1 MPSIVALDAGLPLE
15 SAPINPS
22 WITGGKPRARNRV
35 LSRSTDGSSW
45 TMLWDCTPGSFRW
58 RYSFDETIHFLEG
71 SVTITGNDGV
81 ARHFGPGG
89 MVFFPAGS
97 VADWR
102 VHAHI
107 KKLAFCHVPAPR
119 ALRVPLKAWR
129 RLAAWVDAKR
139 NRLNNRPL
147 RLPGPTLKIA
157 PDHRSHPDPA
167 QKSLPAGQ
175 SQP

>member
-1 MPSIVALDAGLPLE
+1 MPSITAFDADLPLA
-15 SAPINPS
+15 SAPIDPS
-22 WITGGKPRARNRV
+22 WITGGRPEARNRV

-102 VHAHI
+102 VDVQVR
-107 KKLAFCHVPAPR
+107 KLAFCHMPAPW
-119 ALRVPLKAWR
+119 ALRLPLKAWR
-129 RLAAWVDAKR
+129 RLAAWVGTKP
-139 NRLNNRPL
+139 NRLSKGTL
-147 RLPGPTLKIA
+147 RLTDSTLKIA
-157 PDHRSHPDPA
+157 PDHRSHPKPA